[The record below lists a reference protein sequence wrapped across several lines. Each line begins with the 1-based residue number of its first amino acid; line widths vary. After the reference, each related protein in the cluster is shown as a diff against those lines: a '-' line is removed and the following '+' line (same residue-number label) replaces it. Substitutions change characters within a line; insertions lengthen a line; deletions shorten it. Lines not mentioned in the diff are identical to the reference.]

1 MKKVT
6 DEQLE
11 QLQKFVA
18 TINEGQATIG
28 GLEMQKQ
35 DMIAQVQQVIADL
48 KSMQADLEKEYG
60 NVTVNLTT
68 GEITEAEDADNPQ
81 D

>member
-18 TINEGQATIG
+18 TINEGQAAIG
-28 GLEMQKQ
+28 GLEIQKQ
-35 DMIAQVQQVIADL
+35 ELVREVEKMIADL
-48 KSMQADLEKEYG
+48 KGMQADLEKEYG

-68 GEITEAEDADNPQ
+68 GEITDADNPQ

>member
-6 DEQLE
+6 EKELE
-11 QLQKFVA
+11 QLQAFVK
-18 TINEGQATIG
+18 TINEGQANVGAI
-28 GLEMQKQ
+28 EMQKQ
-35 DMIAQVQQVIADL
+35 IAIKEVEKVIEDL

-68 GEITEAEDADNPQ
+68 GEITEAEDASNS
-81 D
+81 

>member
-35 DMIAQVQQVIADL
+35 EMILQVEKVISDL
-48 KSMQADLEKEYG
+48 KTMQADLEKEYG

-68 GEITEAEDADNPQ
+68 GEITDADNPQ

>member
-11 QLQKFVA
+11 KLKQFVRA
-18 TINEGQATIG
+18 INEGQATIG

-35 DMIAQVQQVIADL
+35 ALIAEVDGLIKQL
-48 KSMQADLEKEYG
+48 KEMQASLEEEYG

>member
-35 DMIAQVQQVIADL
+35 EMISQVEKVIADL

-68 GEITEAEDADNPQ
+68 GEITDADNPQ

>member
-6 DEQLE
+6 DAELE
-11 QLQKFVA
+11 QLKQFVSA
-18 TINEGQATIG
+18 INEGQKTIG
-28 GLEMQKQ
+28 GLEMQKSN
-35 DMIAQVQQVIADL
+35 MVNEVAGMVADL
-48 KSMQADLEKEYG
+48 KAMQAELEKEYG

-68 GEITEAEDADNPQ
+68 GEITDADNPE

>member
-11 QLQKFVA
+11 KLKQFVGA
-18 TINEGQATIG
+18 INEGQATIG

-35 DMIAQVQQVIADL
+35 ALIAEVDGLIKQL
-48 KSMQADLEKEYG
+48 KEMQASLEEEYG

>member
-18 TINEGQATIG
+18 AINESQTAIG

-35 DMIAQVQQVIADL
+35 VAIKETEQIVADL
-48 KSMQADLEKEYG
+48 KAMQADLEKEYG

-68 GEITEAEDADNPQ
+68 GEITEDADNSQ

>member
-6 DEQLE
+6 DKQLE
-11 QLQKFVA
+11 TLQSLVNA
-18 TINEGQATIG
+18 INEGQATIG
-28 GLEMQKQ
+28 GVEMQKQ
-35 DMIAQVQQVIADL
+35 GIIAGVDGLIKQL
-48 KSMQADLEKEYG
+48 KETQAALEEEYG

>member
-35 DMIAQVQQVIADL
+35 DMIAQVQKVIADL
-48 KSMQADLEKEYG
+48 KSMQAELEKEYG

>member
-11 QLQKFVA
+11 QLQKFVN

-35 DMIAQVQQVIADL
+35 EMISQVEKVIADL
-48 KSMQADLEKEYG
+48 KGMQADLEKEYG

>member
-6 DEQLE
+6 DQELE
-11 QLQKFVA
+11 KLQQFVN
-18 TINEGQATIG
+18 TINEAQATIG
-28 GLEMQKQ
+28 GLEMQKHSLVTETEGL
-35 DMIAQVQQVIADL
+35 ITEL
-48 KSMQADLEKEYG
+48 KAMQAELEKEYG

-68 GEITEAEDADNPQ
+68 GEITEEDADNPQ

>member
-11 QLQKFVA
+11 TLQSLVNA
-18 TINEGQATIG
+18 INEGQKTLG
-28 GLEMQKQ
+28 GIEMQKHKLITEVDGLIKQ
-35 DMIAQVQQVIADL
+35 L
-48 KSMQADLEKEYG
+48 KQTQADLEEEYG

-68 GEITEAEDADNPQ
+68 GEITEEDADNPE

>member
-6 DEQLE
+6 DKQLE
-11 QLQKFVA
+11 TLQSLVNA
-18 TINEGQATIG
+18 INEGQATIG
-28 GLEMQKQ
+28 GVEMQKQ
-35 DMIAQVQQVIADL
+35 GLIAGVDGLIKQL
-48 KSMQADLEKEYG
+48 KQTQADLEDEYG

-68 GEITEAEDADNPQ
+68 GEITEAEDADNTK

>member
-18 TINEGQATIG
+18 AINEGQTAIG

-35 DMIAQVQQVIADL
+35 VAIKETEQIITDL
-48 KSMQADLEKEYG
+48 KAMQADLEKEYG

-68 GEITEAEDADNPQ
+68 GEIIEDADNSQ

>member
-6 DEQLE
+6 DKELE
-11 QLQKFVA
+11 TLQTLVN
-18 TINEGQATIG
+18 TINEGQAAIG
-28 GLEMQKQ
+28 GMEVQKQ
-35 DMIAQVQQVIADL
+35 ALIKEVEKLIEQL
-48 KSMQADLEKEYG
+48 KETQAALEEEYG

>member
-6 DEQLE
+6 DQELE
-11 QLQKFVA
+11 KLQQFVN
-18 TINEGQATIG
+18 TINEAQATIG
-28 GLEMQKQ
+28 GLEMQKHALVTET
-35 DMIAQVQQVIADL
+35 DGLITEL
-48 KSMQADLEKEYG
+48 KAMQAELEKEYG

-68 GEITEAEDADNPQ
+68 GEITDADNPQ

>member
-11 QLQKFVA
+11 QLQKFVN

-35 DMIAQVQQVIADL
+35 EMISQVEKVIADL

-68 GEITEAEDADNPQ
+68 GEITDADNPQ

>member
-11 QLQKFVA
+11 TLQSLVNA
-18 TINEGQATIG
+18 INEGQATIG
-28 GLEMQKQ
+28 GIEMQKHKLITEVDGLVKQ
-35 DMIAQVQQVIADL
+35 L
-48 KSMQADLEKEYG
+48 KQTQADLEEEYG

-68 GEITEAEDADNPQ
+68 GEITEEDADNPE

>member
-6 DEQLE
+6 DQELE
-11 QLQKFVA
+11 KLQQFVN
-18 TINEGQATIG
+18 TINEAQATIG
-28 GLEMQKQ
+28 GLETQKHALVTETEGL
-35 DMIAQVQQVIADL
+35 ITEL
-48 KSMQADLEKEYG
+48 KAMQAELEKEYG

-68 GEITEAEDADNPQ
+68 GEITDADNPQ

>member
-18 TINEGQATIG
+18 TINEGQAAIG
-28 GLEMQKQ
+28 GLEIQKQ
-35 DMIAQVQQVIADL
+35 ELVREVEKMIADL
-48 KSMQADLEKEYG
+48 KGMQADLEKEYG

-68 GEITEAEDADNPQ
+68 GEITEAKDADNPQ

>member
-6 DEQLE
+6 DKELE
-11 QLQKFVA
+11 TLQTLVKA
-18 TINEGQATIG
+18 INEGQATIG
-28 GLEMQKQ
+28 GIEMQKYGLITEVDGLIKQ
-35 DMIAQVQQVIADL
+35 L
-48 KSMQADLEKEYG
+48 KQTQADLEEEYG

-68 GEITEAEDADNPQ
+68 GEITEAEDADNPE

>member
-11 QLQKFVA
+11 TLQSLVNA
-18 TINEGQATIG
+18 INEGQATIG
-28 GLEMQKQ
+28 GIEMQKHKLITEVDGLIKQ
-35 DMIAQVQQVIADL
+35 L
-48 KSMQADLEKEYG
+48 KQTQADLEEEYG

-68 GEITEAEDADNPQ
+68 GEITEEDADNPE

>member
-48 KSMQADLEKEYG
+48 KSMQAELEKEYG